1 MEVKNRRIL
10 KEESKSEKN
19 DGKKGFIMITRIKNS
34 RLTIMA
40 TKNTVL
46 KLALI
51 FASVFA
57 VFTMTGLLYF
67 RNDVRIIDGDKERI
81 VYTISEDPYAI
92 LRENHISMGAYDKV
106 QFGGFGERGET
117 VDLIIDRAFAVEV
130 MSDGEKIA
138 DVYTVDSTVETLL
151 KDFGIEISEY
161 DLVTPAR
168 DEVVKQGEVIE
179 ITRAYDVNIT
189 ADGKVITVGC
199 YNNTVAE
206 LLERAEITIDKDDMV
221 SEELTKVITE
231 SCDIKVSRVEIVEE
245 YEDKVIPYQTTKITS
260 NILVIGESEVRTE
273 GVNGKTRTITTTTY
287 IDGVKTDV
295 KKETEVLVKKVDKVI
310 AEGASVAEPYC
321 KIDDP
326 SIILKDGRPVNY
338 QYIVSGKATA
348 YTAPMGAY
356 TASGRL
362 AEIGTCAVNPN
373 VIPYGSKLWITS
385 DDGRYVY
392 GYAIAADTGGFTW
405 NGSGTLADLY
415 FNSEYECIQFGR
427 RAITIYV
434 LDY

>member
-1 MEVKNRRIL
+1 
-10 KEESKSEKN
+10 
-19 DGKKGFIMITRIKNS
+19 MITKIKNS
-34 RLTIMA
+34 RLTVMA

-46 KLALI
+46 RLALI

-67 RNDVRIIDGDKERI
+67 RNDVKIIDGEKERV
-81 VYTISEDPYAI
+81 VYTISNNPYDI
-92 LRENHISMGAYDKV
+92 LRENHIGLGAYDKV
-106 QFGGFGERGET
+106 LFSGFGEKGET
-117 VDLIIDRAFAVEV
+117 ADLIINRAFAVEV
-130 MSDGEKIA
+130 IADGEKIA
-138 DVYTVDSTVETLL
+138 EVYTVDSTVETLL
-151 KDFGIEISEY
+151 NDFGVEISKY

-168 DEVVKQGEVIE
+168 DEIVKQGEKIE
-179 ITRAYDVNIT
+179 ITRAYDVNIA
-189 ADGKVITVGC
+189 ADGKIITVGC

-206 LLERAEITIDKDDMV
+206 LLERAEIIIDKDDMV
-221 SEELTKVITE
+221 SEELDSVITE

-245 YEDKVIPYQTTKITS
+245 HEDKIIPYQTTKITS
-260 NILVIGESEVRTE
+260 NILVIGQSEVRTK
-273 GVNGKTRTITTTTY
+273 GVDGKIRTTTTTTY
-287 IDGVKTDV
+287 IDGVKVDV
-295 KKETEVLVKKVDKVI
+295 KKDTTVLTKKVDEVI

-373 VIPYGSKLWITS
+373 VIPYGSKLYIV
-385 DDGRYVY
+385 GQNNNICY
-392 GYAIAADTGGFTW
+392 GYAIAADTGDGMMD
-405 NGSGTLADLY
+405 GSIPVDVYMGNCEDHYYDSCEWGLQYVD
-415 FNSEYECIQFGR
+415 
-427 RAITIYV
+427 IYV
-434 LDY
+434 IEVGDNKYVG

>member
-1 MEVKNRRIL
+1 
-10 KEESKSEKN
+10 
-19 DGKKGFIMITRIKNS
+19 MITKIKNS
-34 RLTIMA
+34 RLTVMA

-46 KLALI
+46 RLALI

-67 RNDVRIIDGDKERI
+67 RNDVKIIDGEKERV
-81 VYTISEDPYAI
+81 VYTISNNPYDI
-92 LRENHISMGAYDKV
+92 LRENHIGLGAYDKV
-106 QFGGFGERGET
+106 LFSGFGEKGET
-117 VDLIIDRAFAVEV
+117 ADLIINRAFAVEV
-130 MSDGEKIA
+130 IADGEKIA
-138 DVYTVDSTVETLL
+138 EVYTVDSTVETLL
-151 KDFGIEISEY
+151 NDFGVEISKY

-168 DEVVKQGEVIE
+168 DEIVKQGEKIE
-179 ITRAYDVNIT
+179 ITRAYDVNIA
-189 ADGKVITVGC
+189 ADGKIITVGC

-206 LLERAEITIDKDDMV
+206 LLERAEIIIDKDDMV
-221 SEELTKVITE
+221 SEELDNVITE

-245 YEDKVIPYQTTKITS
+245 HEDKIIPYQTTKITS
-260 NILVIGESEVRTE
+260 NILVIGQSEVRTK
-273 GVNGKTRTITTTTY
+273 GVDGKIRTTTTTTY
-287 IDGVKTDV
+287 IDGVKVDV
-295 KKETEVLVKKVDKVI
+295 KKDTTVLTKKVDEVI

-373 VIPYGSKLWITS
+373 VIPYGSKLYIV
-385 DDGRYVY
+385 GQNNNICY
-392 GYAIAADTGGFTW
+392 GYAIAADTGDGMMD
-405 NGSGTLADLY
+405 GSIPVDVYMGNCEDHYYDSCEWGLQYVD
-415 FNSEYECIQFGR
+415 
-427 RAITIYV
+427 IYV
-434 LDY
+434 IEVGDNKYVG